1 MKFCIQTS
9 CFALQTLFYLHEAI
23 AKMLGSTST
32 GTFKGDIRFSK
43 TEKSVG
49 GLSADPK
56 QSF

>member
-1 MKFCIQTS
+1 
-9 CFALQTLFYLHEAI
+9 
-23 AKMLGSTST
+23 MLCTPNMVLLTWSNDQMFRSTST